1 MSQPQIE
8 TWSVSEED
16 AGDRLDKYL
25 AIMFDEYS
33 RVYIQRCIKD
43 GLVKIKRNGA
53 FISKVKVGESL
64 FEGDEISFEIPE
76 EESTELCAEKIDLPI
91 IFEDEHM
98 LVINKPAGLV
108 VHPGA
113 GIHSGT
119 LVNALLGYSEETFR
133 PMDEEG
139 RPGIVH
145 RLDKETSGVLVVA
158 KSRKVKEKL
167 SASFAKR
174 KVDKFYLALV
184 RGHIRMSI
192 GTLETFI
199 GRSKTNRLKMRSY
212 EEDEEIGKEAIT
224 HYKVLAHNKGASLLK
239 VKIDTG
245 RTHQIRVHMS
255 EMGFPV
261 IGDKIYG
268 KKRLEMKD
276 SPERQ
281 ILHAWRLKI
290 EHPITKE
297 PMVFTAPIPED
308 MKEILDKFDI
318 EINE

>member
-8 TWSVSEED
+8 VITVSDED
-16 AGDRLDKYL
+16 AGERIDKYL
-25 AIMFDEYS
+25 AVVFDEYS
-33 RVYIQRCIKD
+33 RVFIQTCIRE
-43 GLVKIKRNGA
+43 GTIKLKRSGS
-53 FISKVKVGESL
+53 FFESL
-64 FEGDEISFEIPE
+64 KIGEKLIEGDEISFEIPE
-76 EESTELCAEKIDLPI
+76 EKSTVLLAEKIDFPVL
-91 IFEDEHM
+91 FEDEHM

-113 GIHSGT
+113 GIHEGT

-158 KSRKVKEKL
+158 KSRKAKEKL
-167 SASFAKR
+167 MASFAKR

-184 RGHIRMSI
+184 RGHIRMGI

-199 GRSKTNRLKMRSY
+199 GRSRENRQKMRSF
-212 EEDEEIGKEAIT
+212 DEEAGVGKEATT
-224 HYKVLAHNKGASLLK
+224 HYKVLAHNKGATLLK

-268 KKRLEMKD
+268 KKSLEMKD
-276 SPERQ
+276 SPERHL
-281 ILHAWRLKI
+281 LHAWRLKI
-290 EHPITKE
+290 DHPITKE
-297 PMVFTAPIPED
+297 RMVFTAPINDD
-308 MKEILDKFDI
+308 MRVVLDKFGI